1 MAYLQSYWSKGSKTI
16 PQIYNNK
23 CKRKACQKCTIG
35 KCSLWNDEKCFT
47 ILSKVNADLMSWGFT
62 FNPYNP
68 CVANKIVDG
77 QQLMVWWHVDVLL
90 IGHAKPETVTRF
102 LTWIAKSYNTP
113 DKKLTP
119 TCGSYHDYL
128 GINID
133 FSDPGM
139 VKFDM
144 VPYIDKIIDAF
155 PEKITRV
162 TSIPAADHLFAVR
175 PSAGARLLPEDQAR
189 GFHHTTAQLLF
200 LSWVCHDIQ
209 TPVSFL
215 MTRVK
220 HPDEDDSGK
229 QKRVLTYLHSTH
241 SLKLSLFAESLS
253 IIWWYVDASHQTHE
267 DCRSHTG
274 TILTLGRGAVSSSSI
289 KQKLNTKSSTETE
302 IVGLFDKTRDIL
314 WTCNFLEA

>member
-1 MAYLQSYWSKGSKTI
+1 
-16 PQIYNNK
+16 
-23 CKRKACQKCTIG
+23 
-35 KCSLWNDEKCFT
+35 
-47 ILSKVNADLMSWGFT
+47 
-62 FNPYNP
+62 
-68 CVANKIVDG
+68 
-77 QQLMVWWHVDVLL
+77 LL

-102 LTWIAKSYNTP
+102 HTWIAKCYNTP

-119 TCGSYHDYL
+119 TWGSYQDYL
-128 GINID
+128 GINPN

-155 PEKITRV
+155 PEKITGV
-162 TSIPAADHLFAVR
+162 TSTPAADHLFAVR
-175 PSAGARLLPEDQAR
+175 PSAEARLLPKDQAQ

-200 LSWVCHDIQ
+200 LSWVCRDIQ

-220 HPDEDDSGK
+220 HPDEDDWGE
-229 QKRVLTYLHSTH
+229 QKRVMTYLHSTH

-253 IIWWYVDASHQTHE
+253 IIRWYVDASHQTHE
-267 DCRSHTG
+267 DCHSHTG
-274 TILTLGRGAVSSSSI
+274 AILTLGCDAVSSSSI

-302 IVGLFDKTRDIL
+302 IVGLFDKTSDAF
-314 WTCNFLEA
+314 WTCNFLEAQGYTIATNYVYQDTTSTLSLAKNGHVLKSKRTKHIKAKYFFIKHIITLEKLISNIAPLIICGLML